1 MWHDHSSPSTP
12 LPSIG
17 HAPHGSTVSPR
28 LSDLPVPPAALR
40 RLPSG
45 SYLCL
50 NPLMAASKALPGLAS
65 PTLAPHLRITSPL
78 ANSLPCR
85 MPAWPSFFLQLGPL
99 GCLLYILAF
108 GLKPLPQGGFLP
120 STRLEEGPS
129 PSSPYSPAL
138 TFISQHFVPCCSPH
152 AILLYYAMLFC
163 IVSCHRVL
171 FFICSL
177 TIPTH
182 LSTY

>member
-28 LSDLPVPPAALR
+28 LSGLPVPPAALR

-65 PTLAPHLRITSPL
+65 PTLAPHLPRHLPTGQRSALQNACAAQLLPATGATGLPPL
-78 ANSLPCR
+78 H
-85 MPAWPSFFLQLGPL
+85 PSFW
-99 GCLLYILAF
+99 
-108 GLKPLPQGGFLP
+108 LKTTSSG
-120 STRLEEGPS
+120 RL
-129 PSSPYSPAL
+129 PAL
-138 TFISQHFVPCCSPH
+138 HQARGGSVPKLPLFSCSFISQHFVPCCSPP

-171 FFICSL
+171 FFTCSL

-182 LSTY
+182 LSTH